1 MAEVICLVFIAA
13 NPSTPALKAE
23 VQRLEG
29 TWTVVAMHAKGKP
42 LPAKGI
48 PFRKIVFAENK
59 KVAEKEGKGCAVFSY
74 RLDLEKSPKTID
86 AAEQGDR
93 PRKITLY
100 GVYQL
105 KGETMRLCLSDSM
118 KDRPTDF
125 RTAPESNAIL
135 LELKRAKR

>member
-29 TWTVVAMHAKGKP
+29 TWTVVAMHAKGKKA
-42 LPAKGI
+42 PANGI
-48 PFRKIVFAENK
+48 PFRKVVFAADK
-59 KVAEKEGKGCAVFSY
+59 KAAEKEGKGCAVFSY
-74 RLDLEKSPKTID
+74 RLDLEKTPKALD

-93 PRKITLY
+93 PKKITLY

-105 KGETMRLCLSDSM
+105 KGDTLRLCLSDSM
-118 KDRPTDF
+118 KGRPTDF

-135 LELKRAKR
+135 LELKRAQR